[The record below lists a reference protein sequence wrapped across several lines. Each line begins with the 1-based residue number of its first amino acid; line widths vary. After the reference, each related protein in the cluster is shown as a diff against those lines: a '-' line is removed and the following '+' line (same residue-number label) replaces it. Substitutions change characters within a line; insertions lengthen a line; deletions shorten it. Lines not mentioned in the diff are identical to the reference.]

1 MGVGDCVASP
11 RALTAHGASIIAI
24 SKWVWRSKIQG
35 FPKVYVLKGGSGS
48 KPGLHMRFGEGG
60 SIQTREEK
68 AKEIM

>member
-1 MGVGDCVASP
+1 MLQIVVDLSWEVRGGEAGDLELKHQKEKLY
-11 RALTAHGASIIAI
+11 RM
-24 SKWVWRSKIQG
+24 
-35 FPKVYVLKGGSGS
+35 YVLKGGSGS